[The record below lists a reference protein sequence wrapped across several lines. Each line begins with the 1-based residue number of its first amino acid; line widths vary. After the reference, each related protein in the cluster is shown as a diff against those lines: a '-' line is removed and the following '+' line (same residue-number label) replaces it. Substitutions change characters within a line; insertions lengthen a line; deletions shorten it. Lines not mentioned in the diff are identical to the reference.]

1 MSDQDSRLDVQQ
13 VMNLVV
19 DKMCNNIR
27 YWHDGSNE
35 ILEQTLEVFVELVS
49 SYSSSKTLLGLE
61 TVNFL
66 VHNHVGSNFPFLGY
80 DRDNKHRITF
90 YSALSRLVFS
100 SSEDMDNMFDRF
112 VAPNL
117 EIMAQLSASPDI
129 NGMNMKVA
137 IIGALRDLRG
147 ITTSAYNKRTY
158 NLLFDA
164 LYPSSF
170 PLLNRI
176 AQTWYADAD
185 VMTALL
191 KFMQEF
197 VSNKG
202 QRIYFDQSSAN
213 GILLF
218 RETSNILCA
227 YGSRILE
234 VPVVSDIYIEK
245 YKGIR
250 LMLNTL
256 TAALTG
262 NYVNFGIFS
271 LYQDPALQNALDI
284 ALQMCLNIPLA
295 DVMTHVKLSKA
306 FYGCLE
312 VLFRNHL
319 DVLCGLDS
327 KVFLQLVNANH
338 EGLQS
343 VGECLGSAAFCS
355 ALLCSA
361 RPSRVLLT
369 TLELLLTLPPPSPLS
384 PLPLLLPSPCP
395 APPHPADPQVT
406 GLCASTVDH
415 LASFLF
421 LNQNRS
427 KPTVERIR
435 SHMTSEP
442 GVVSQL
448 MSTLF
453 NSLLFAPN
461 SNHWAITRPIL
472 SLLLLDNGAF
482 VDYQRQ
488 LGATQTQENQQK
500 LGEEFARLTEGLQ
513 RSLEVTNRD
522 RFTQRLT
529 IFRVNT
535 RNFLAL

>member
-1 MSDQDSRLDVQQ
+1 MSGVDERLDVQQ

-27 YWHDGSNE
+27 YWHDAGTHD

-49 SYSSSKTLLGLE
+49 SYSSSKTLLSLK
-61 TVNFL
+61 TVDFL
-66 VHNHVGSNFPFLGY
+66 VRHHDGTNFPFLGY
-80 DRDNKHRITF
+80 DKDNKYRITF

-100 SSEDMDNMFDRF
+100 SSEDIDNMFDEF
-112 VAPNL
+112 IAPNL
-117 EIMAQLSASPDI
+117 AIMAHLSASPDI
-129 NGMNMKVA
+129 TTPSARVA

-147 ITTSAYNKRTY
+147 ITASAYNKRTY

-170 PLLNRI
+170 PLLTRI
-176 AQTWYADAD
+176 AHTWYADAS

-227 YGSRILE
+227 YGSKILE
-234 VPVVSDIYIEK
+234 VPVVQDIYLEK

-256 TAALTG
+256 TSALTG

-284 ALQMCLNIPLA
+284 ALQMCLNIPLD

-306 FYGCLE
+306 YYGCLE

-319 DVLCGLDS
+319 DVLCGLES
-327 KVFLQLVNANH
+327 KVFLQLVNASH

-343 VGECLGSAAFCS
+343 SGEFPVFAFPMLN
-355 ALLCSA
+355 ALFSSSTLS
-361 RPSRVLLT
+361 PSR
-369 TLELLLTLPPPSPLS
+369 S
-384 PLPLLLPSPCP
+384 
-395 APPHPADPQVT
+395 
-406 GLCASTVDH
+406 
-415 LASFLF
+415 
-421 LNQNRS
+421 
-427 KPTVERIR
+427 
-435 SHMTSEP
+435 
-442 GVVSQL
+442 
-448 MSTLF
+448 
-453 NSLLFAPN
+453 
-461 SNHWAITRPIL
+461 
-472 SLLLLDNGAF
+472 
-482 VDYQRQ
+482 
-488 LGATQTQENQQK
+488 
-500 LGEEFARLTEGLQ
+500 
-513 RSLEVTNRD
+513 
-522 RFTQRLT
+522 
-529 IFRVNT
+529 
-535 RNFLAL
+535 

>member
-1 MSDQDSRLDVQQ
+1 MSGADEQRLDVQQ

-49 SYSSSKTLLGLE
+49 SYSSSKTLLSLE
-61 TVNFL
+61 TVKFL
-66 VHNHVGSNFPFLGY
+66 VDNHVGAHFPFLGY
-80 DRDNKHRITF
+80 DRENKHRITF
-90 YSALSRLVFS
+90 YAALSRLVFS

-112 VAPNL
+112 IQPNL
-117 EIMAQLSASPDI
+117 EIMAQLSNTPDLTAP
-129 NGMNMKVA
+129 GVRVA

-158 NLLFDA
+158 SLLFDA

-170 PLLNRI
+170 QLLQRI

-197 VSNKG
+197 VQNKG

-218 RETSNILCA
+218 RETSNILCE
-227 YGSRILE
+227 YGCHIMDI
-234 VPVVSDIYIEK
+234 PVVSDIYLEK

-250 LMLNTL
+250 LLLNTL
-256 TAALTG
+256 TCALTG

-271 LYQDPALQNALDI
+271 LYNDPALKNALDV
-284 ALQMCLNIPLA
+284 ALQICMNIPLA

-319 DVLCGLDS
+319 DMLAGLDS
-327 KVFLQLVNANH
+327 KHFLQLVNANH

-343 VGECLGSAAFCS
+343 SGKHNNNDLIA
-355 ALLCSA
+355 
-361 RPSRVLLT
+361 
-369 TLELLLTLPPPSPLS
+369 SPFS
-384 PLPLLLPSPCP
+384 
-395 APPHPADPQVT
+395 
-406 GLCASTVDH
+406 
-415 LASFLF
+415 
-421 LNQNRS
+421 
-427 KPTVERIR
+427 
-435 SHMTSEP
+435 
-442 GVVSQL
+442 
-448 MSTLF
+448 
-453 NSLLFAPN
+453 
-461 SNHWAITRPIL
+461 
-472 SLLLLDNGAF
+472 
-482 VDYQRQ
+482 
-488 LGATQTQENQQK
+488 
-500 LGEEFARLTEGLQ
+500 
-513 RSLEVTNRD
+513 
-522 RFTQRLT
+522 
-529 IFRVNT
+529 
-535 RNFLAL
+535 